1 MKTITSRLV
10 FYGFIINA
18 LMIVLVFFP
27 ILDNPFEG
35 WDDMGWIRDVEK
47 RNSLSTIFHP
57 TLITGNE
64 GTDTSFVPVQSII
77 YLLMVKVFGNQ
88 VLPFHILSLF
98 LHFIAGIMVFITANR
113 FLKSEILSFF
123 CLLYFTL
130 SRGNY
135 HVVSW
140 VCAGIAHSFPLI
152 LFLVSLLSFIQ
163 HLYTKKYSW
172 YFISLS
178 SYFIAQFTK
187 ETTSILVAVLPLY
200 EFLFFPLSLS
210 GEHHDS
216 LIKKI
221 IASIGLYSKVL
232 IHRILK
238 YLPFLIIFFSAVF
251 IQTLKYKTGHVN
263 TSFGG
268 MDFGIRM
275 PLRLLDFLSLQLAPV
290 NGNLDFRLILMGMI
304 IFFTAFILKQNIAN
318 RAIIFLLV
326 WLILMQLPF
335 TISNFRPILGL
346 TRYLYLPSVP
356 FIILVSFLFQ
366 KLLKKFPSLRPE
378 LLTGMALFIITHI
391 ISTIRA
397 VH

>member
-1 MKTITSRLV
+1 MLKSTSRLIL
-10 FYGFIINA
+10 YRFIINA

-27 ILDNPFEG
+27 IFDNPFEG

-64 GTDTSFVPVQSII
+64 GTDTSFVPIQSII
-77 YLLMVKVFGNQ
+77 YLFIVKAFGNHA
-88 VLPFHILSLF
+88 LPFHVLSLI
-98 LHFIAGIMVFITANR
+98 LHFLAGIMVFFTANH
-113 FLKSEILSFF
+113 FLKSREWSFF
-123 CLLYFTL
+123 CLLYFTF

-152 LFLVSLLSFIQ
+152 LLLGSFLSFAKYIYTPKFRYYILSLLSY
-163 HLYTKKYSW
+163 L
-172 YFISLS
+172 
-178 SYFIAQFTK
+178 IAQFTK

-200 EFLFFPLSLS
+200 EFLFFRLSLS
-210 GEHHDS
+210 SENRDS
-216 LIKKI
+216 LLERKI
-221 IASIGLYSKVL
+221 TEFGAYSKVFML
-232 IHRILK
+232 RTLK
-238 YLPFLIIFFSAVF
+238 YIPFLIIFLSAVF

-268 MDFGIRM
+268 MDFGIRL

-290 NGNLDFRLILMGMI
+290 NDNLNFRLLLMGMI
-304 IFFTAFILKQNIAN
+304 IFFVAFVFKKNITDQT
-318 RAIIFLLV
+318 IVFLLI

-356 FIILVSFLFQ
+356 FIILVSLLFQ
-366 KLLKKFPSLRPE
+366 KLLKKFSSFRLE
-378 LLTGMALFIITHI
+378 LVTAMLIFIITHI
-391 ISTIRA
+391 ILTIRA